1 MGPPPPARV
10 PFPTFAS
17 GPHSQPYAIP
27 TRGGGPG
34 PIGAPQVPQHG
45 NRGFSGAGRGGA
57 SNGGTIGGHLP
68 PHQQNS
74 QQGGLAGIGS
84 PFGFG
89 DQNSQPSGAPLSQT
103 GMMTQVCK
111 LEVYGH

>member
-1 MGPPPPARV
+1 
-10 PFPTFAS
+10 
-17 GPHSQPYAIP
+17 
-27 TRGGGPG
+27 
-34 PIGAPQVPQHG
+34 VPQHG
-45 NRGFSGAGRGGA
+45 NRGFSGTGR
-57 SNGGTIGGHLP
+57 GGTIGGHLP

-111 LEVYGH
+111 LEDYRVATSIVQTVNYLVMYNV